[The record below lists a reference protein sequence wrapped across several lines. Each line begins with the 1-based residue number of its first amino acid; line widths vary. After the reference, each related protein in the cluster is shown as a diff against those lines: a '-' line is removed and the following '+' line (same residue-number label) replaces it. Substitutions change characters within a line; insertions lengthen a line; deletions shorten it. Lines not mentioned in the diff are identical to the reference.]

1 MQRNSS
7 LSVPVA
13 VSDAVAVPVRGQGA
27 STRLGSRD
35 IWVSARSADGRGVV
49 GTDSNFRPAFGG
61 FQAKVSRD
69 GKAIGHAKHAQGIA
83 SAAIG
88 WGGIN
93 WKTLAGVS
101 NGKPP
106 DNTLR
111 LGSEPEWRWF
121 DRCRVCLVHRVKGD
135 PPWPGPGLD
144 REASVAVE
152 RASDL

>member
-1 MQRNSS
+1 MKRNSS

-13 VSDAVAVPVRGQGA
+13 VSDAVAVPVRGRGA
-27 STRLGSRD
+27 FTRLGSRD
-35 IWVSARSADGRGVV
+35 ICVSAMSADGRVVV
-49 GTDSNFRPAFGG
+49 GTDSNFRPVFGG
-61 FQAKVSRD
+61 FQARVSRD

-121 DRCRVCLVHRVKGD
+121 DRCRLAWVTARRGIPRGRVEG
-135 PPWPGPGLD
+135 WIGRLQ
-144 REASVAVE
+144 
-152 RASDL
+152 